1 MLIGVFILIAVGL
14 IWTLTGVVMGGA
26 KKHGIDSSL
35 MQLMSSTLTF
45 VVCGLLILL
54 KVFPQM
60 DVAPKTELYAF
71 VMFFFVGATGYLLNE
86 TMARAMERG
95 PNGLVW
101 GILQSGTVIPFI
113 IGVIFHGVPTPWLRI

>member
-54 KVFPQM
+54 RVFPQM
-60 DVAPKTELYAF
+60 DVAQKTGLYA
-71 VMFFFVGATGYLLNE
+71 
-86 TMARAMERG
+86 
-95 PNGLVW
+95 
-101 GILQSGTVIPFI
+101 
-113 IGVIFHGVPTPWLRI
+113 

>member
-60 DVAPKTELYAF
+60 EVSQKTGLYAF
-71 VMFFFVGATGYLLNE
+71 VMFFFVGVT
-86 TMARAMERG
+86 
-95 PNGLVW
+95 
-101 GILQSGTVIPFI
+101 
-113 IGVIFHGVPTPWLRI
+113 